1 MHCTGERELMRTL
14 TAATNVTC
22 VHEEWVKCN
31 NKTIFF
37 LFLLSNS
44 HLRYSREEEP
54 TRNQQKCQNNHPKSA
69 SQPPKNTF
77 IDLTTHVLKG
87 REASELYTFREI
99 SARRKIYRDCCALA
113 LWIETKWNFSTMF
126 QLSLRRLHQRCYCCC
141 CFHFSFYTFEYKIT
155 AKGKGNY
162 YSNLFLVFV
171 FTNFIN
177 PMKYFIKLL
186 SH

>member
-1 MHCTGERELMRTL
+1 MRTL
-14 TAATNVTC
+14 TTATNVTC

-54 TRNQQKCQNNHPKSA
+54 TRNEQKCQNNHPKSA

-77 IDLTTHVLKG
+77 IDLTTHILKG

-99 SARRKIYRDCCALA
+99 SARRKIYRLLCARSLNRN
-113 LWIETKWNFSTMF
+113 KVKFFYDVSTLPSPFTPKM
-126 QLSLRRLHQRCYCCC
+126 LLLLL
-141 CFHFSFYTFEYKIT
+141 FSFFFLYIWIQNNR
-155 AKGKGNY
+155 KGKRE
-162 YSNLFLVFV
+162 LQQQFV
-171 FTNFIN
+171 SRFH
-177 PMKYFIKLL
+177 KL
-186 SH
+186 H